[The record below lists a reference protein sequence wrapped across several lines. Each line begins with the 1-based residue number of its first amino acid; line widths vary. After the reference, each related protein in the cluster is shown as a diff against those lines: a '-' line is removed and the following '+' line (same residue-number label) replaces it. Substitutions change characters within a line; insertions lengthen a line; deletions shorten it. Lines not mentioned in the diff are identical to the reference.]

1 MSTVATGTGAAASS
15 PLPLL
20 QQLRA
25 NPRLPLIIGASFA
38 LAVIAAMWMWSR
50 QPDYG
55 VLYSNLSDRDGGA
68 IIASLQQMNIPYK
81 FAGGGGALL
90 VESGKVP
97 EARLK
102 LAAQGLPKGGTVG
115 FELMDNQKFGT
126 SQFAEQINYQRAL
139 EGELARS
146 INSISAV
153 ESARVHLAL
162 PKPSLFVR
170 DQKKPSASVV
180 LSLHRGRSID
190 EGQISAIVHL
200 ISSSVPELSAKSITV
215 VDQGGNLLSAANSGT
230 RGLDVSQLKYAQE
243 IEQGYIRRIEAILQ
257 PLMGATNV
265 HAQVAAEID
274 FSVVENTNETYRP
287 NQAPG
292 SAAIRSQQSS
302 ESSQPGLSAAGG
314 VPGALSNQPPVNPVA
329 PIVTAPAVKA
339 ALAAPAAQA
348 TQAPAPVASAASPA
362 AAAGATR
369 KDGTINYELD
379 RSIRHVQQGA
389 GNVKRLS
396 AAVVVNFRSVVDGKG
411 KRTAQA
417 LTAIELEQVNNL
429 VKEAMGFSA
438 ERGDSLNVVNSAFA
452 SDTIEVVEL
461 PLWKQP
467 DNIELAKIGGN
478 YLMLALLALFVWF
491 SLLRPLLRKFLEP
504 AQVALPAP
512 DQETPVTPAD
522 PEQTRLRVQ
531 AQAEGQERQDQRHL
545 ENMKYAHEM
554 AEKDPQIV
562 AALMKHWMEN
572 DDG

>member
-1 MSTVATGTGAAASS
+1 MSTVATGTGAAESS
-15 PLPLL
+15 TLPFL

-25 NPRLPLIIGASFA
+25 NPRLPLMIGASFA
-38 LAVIAAMWMWSR
+38 GAAIAAMWMWSR
-50 QPDYG
+50 QPDYS

-90 VESGKVP
+90 VEANKVP

-215 VDQGGNLLSAANSGT
+215 VDQGGNLLSAANTGT

-257 PLMGATNV
+257 PIMGATNV

-274 FSVVENTNETYRP
+274 FSVVENTDEKYRP
-287 NQAPG
+287 NQEAG

-302 ESSQPGLSAAGG
+302 ESSQPGLSPAGG
-314 VPGALSNQPPVNPVA
+314 VPGALSNQPPLNPVA
-329 PIVTAPAVKA
+329 PITTAPADQAK
-339 ALAAPAAQA
+339 PGAQA
-348 TQAPAPVASAASPA
+348 PVTPASAALPA
-362 AAAGATR
+362 VASGAAR
-369 KDGTINYELD
+369 KDSTTNYELD

-389 GNVKRLS
+389 GGVKRLS
-396 AAVVVNFRSVVDGKG
+396 VAVVVNFRGVVDGKG

-417 LTAIELEQVNNL
+417 LSATELEQVNNL
-429 VKEAMGFSA
+429 VKEAMGFSV

-467 DNIELAKIGGN
+467 YNIELAKTGGN
-478 YLMLALLALFVWF
+478 YLLLALLALFVWF
-491 SLLRPLLRKFLEP
+491 SVLRPLLRKHLYP
-504 AQVALPAP
+504 VQAALPAP
-512 DQETPVTPAD
+512 GTEAALPKADQE
-522 PEQTRLRVQ
+522 QMRLRAQ
-531 AQAEGQERQDQRHL
+531 AQAQGQERQDQRHV
-545 ENMKYAHEM
+545 ENIKYAQDM
-554 AEKDPQIV
+554 ADKDPQIV

>member
-1 MSTVATGTGAAASS
+1 MSTVAAGTGAAASS
-15 PLPLL
+15 TLPLL
-20 QQLRA
+20 EQLRA

-38 LAVIAAMWMWSR
+38 VAVIAAMWMWSR

-55 VLYSNLSDRDGGA
+55 VLYTNLSDRDGGA

-90 VESGKVP
+90 VEASKAP

-190 EGQISAIVHL
+190 EGQINAIVHL

-230 RGLDVSQLKYAQE
+230 RGLDVSQLKYTQE

-302 ESSQPGLSAAGG
+302 ESSQPGMGAAGG

-329 PIVTAPAVKA
+329 PIVTTPAGQAKPGTPA
-339 ALAAPAAQA
+339 ALATPG
-348 TQAPAPVASAASPA
+348 APVSPASPA
-362 AAAGATR
+362 ASAGTAR

-389 GNVKRLS
+389 GSIKRLS
-396 AAVVVNFRSVVDGKG
+396 AAVVVNFRSIVNSKG
-411 KRTAQA
+411 KPMAQA

-452 SDTIEVVEL
+452 SDTIEVIEL

-467 DNIELAKIGGN
+467 DNIELAKTGGN

-491 SLLRPLLRKFLEP
+491 SVLRPLLRKFLEP
-504 AQVALPAP
+504 AQVSLPAP
-512 DQETPVTPAD
+512 GQEAPVTQADQE
-522 PEQTRLRVQ
+522 QTLLRAQ
-531 AQAEGQERQDQRHL
+531 AQAQGQERQDQRHL
-545 ENMKYAHEM
+545 ENIKYAHEM
-554 AEKDPQIV
+554 ADKDPQIV
-562 AALMKHWMEN
+562 AALMKHWLEN
-572 DDG
+572 DDE

>member
-1 MSTVATGTGAAASS
+1 MSAAATGTGAAASS
-15 PLPLL
+15 TLPLL

-38 LAVIAAMWMWSR
+38 VAVIAAMWMWSR

-55 VLYSNLSDRDGGA
+55 VLYTNLSDRDGGA

-90 VESGKVP
+90 VESSKAP

-230 RGLDVSQLKYAQE
+230 RGLDVSQLKYTQE

-274 FSVVENTNETYRP
+274 FSVVENTDEKYRP
-287 NQAPG
+287 NQEAG

-302 ESSQPGLSAAGG
+302 ESSQPGMSAAGG

-329 PIVTAPAVKA
+329 PIVTAPAGQA
-339 ALAAPAAQA
+339 APATPGAPASLPASVAAPAA
-348 TQAPAPVASAASPA
+348 SAGTA
-362 AAAGATR
+362 R

-389 GNVKRLS
+389 GSVKRLS
-396 AAVVVNFRSVVDGKG
+396 AAVVVNFRSAVDGKG

-417 LTAIELEQVNNL
+417 LTTLELEQVNNL

-504 AQVALPAP
+504 AQAGLPAP
-512 DQETPVTPAD
+512 AKETTAAPAD

-545 ENMKYAHEM
+545 ENIKYAHEM
-554 AEKDPQIV
+554 ADKDPQIV